1 MLLKKVIKIISIC
14 FIFCVIQIKVYG
26 FSPSSNILYKGIDVS
41 AWQNE
46 IDFEKV
52 KNDGIKIVYI
62 KSSEG
67 TDYIDPYFERNYQK
81 ARENGFYIGV
91 YHYVRARNNYQAI
104 NEADFFASVIENKE
118 IDCKLAMDFESFGNL
133 SKEEINSIALTFLER
148 LKRIT
153 NKEVLVYS
161 NTYTARNIF
170 SGKITKYPL
179 WIAQYGVSKPS
190 ANGNWEKWVGFQYTS
205 TGRVN
210 GINRKCR

>member
-81 ARENGFYIGV
+81 ARENGLYIGV

-170 SGKITKYPL
+170 SSKITKYPL